1 MAQVVPVTTPVRR
14 NRAHN
19 IDTPRLVARRAY
31 LIDRI
36 KNHSRE
42 FENRI
47 DFVVRAAELSA
58 IENVLNDRGVLDVAD
73 RATLPPSRQAT
84 T

>member
-1 MAQVVPVTTPVRR
+1 
-14 NRAHN
+14 
-19 IDTPRLVARRAY
+19 VARRAY
-31 LIDRI
+31 LIDMI
-36 KNHSRE
+36 KNRSRE

-73 RATLPPSRQAT
+73 RVTLPPSRQAT